1 MDALRLRI
9 ELEAINRATGPLRD
23 ILKGSTALGK
33 SIKETKARLK
43 ELETQGKQLESFKEV
58 TSRLNETGAAL
69 NTARQ
74 RVRELRAEIIAAD
87 NPSKNLTDSYRQA
100 RSEVQKLE
108 RAHERATDAQRQA
121 NEDMRK
127 AGVPVDELAR
137 RHANL
142 AREISGARAQLE
154 RQNSQLLR
162 WKDIKQRYDATQE
175 MRGHLLTAGTAAA
188 GTAAAVGLPM
198 LKTVKDFADLQTA
211 TTDLKIAMM
220 ESGKIVPAEFER
232 IAAKARDLG
241 ARLPGTGQDFM
252 LAGKALVEQGV
263 NFKTIVD
270 GGLEATSY
278 LAVLLKLEKD
288 RAAEFIA
295 KAREVHG
302 LQDRDLPAG
311 ADLMQRARFGF
322 GLKPDQIYEAM
333 SYSGTDINIK
343 GLVGDLQ
350 KMKEYLALQGIAAG
364 VGLEGS
370 SFGTNF
376 AHMLKSM
383 ANVNKLD
390 DARGSEG
397 RYVKDLLASK
407 GVKFDFF
414 DAAGQFAGFGK
425 MVQELEK
432 LKQFNPQQQERI
444 LKKLFDTEGGR
455 PAAIFLKSGMQGFQD
470 AIDKMDKQASLND
483 RVNESLGTLQNRWD
497 ALGGTI
503 NEFTTKVGGILSP
516 AVERIID
523 LVGKMVGGLNSFID
537 EHPTLSKVLVSGAAL
552 FTAVAGGI
560 GGIALAAWGISGPLS
575 VLKTGFEILGVGK
588 YLPDL
593 ANLGKTVLPF
603 VKDAFLLLWNVM
615 TVTPWG
621 RAIAALAGAAALI
634 YSNWDKIGPKLAEW
648 WESLSNWISE
658 KVKAIADKIA
668 TLKQAFGL
676 TFGQTGAPVGGTG
689 VIAAPGSALV
699 DALPPIR
706 TAGAGSFSYTNA
718 AQITITPHPNQSP
731 QDIGQAVNRALD
743 ERDRQ
748 RAAQRRS
755 IFGDTSAN

>member
-232 IAAKARDLG
+232 IAAKARELG

-252 LAGKALVEQGV
+252 LAAKALVEQGV
-263 NFKTIVD
+263 NFKSIVD
-270 GGLEATSY
+270 GGLEASSY
-278 LAVLLKLEKD
+278 FAVLLKMEKD

-311 ADLMQRARFGF
+311 ADLMQRAKTGF

-333 SYSGTDINIK
+333 SYAGTDIALK
-343 GLVGDLQ
+343 GMVGDLQ

-364 VGLEGS
+364 LGLEGS

-397 RYVKDLLASK
+397 RYVKDLLESK

-470 AIDKMDKQASLND
+470 AIEKMDKQASLID
-483 RVNESLGTLQNRWD
+483 RVNEANGTLQNRWET
-497 ALGGTI
+497 LGGAI
-503 NEFTTKVGGILSP
+503 NEFSTKVGGILSP

-537 EHPTLSKVLVSGAAL
+537 AHPTLSKVLVSGAAL

-593 ANLGKTVLPF
+593 ANLGKTV
-603 VKDAFLLLWNVM
+603 
-615 TVTPWG
+615 
-621 RAIAALAGAAALI
+621 
-634 YSNWDKIGPKLAEW
+634 
-648 WESLSNWISE
+648 
-658 KVKAIADKIA
+658 
-668 TLKQAFGL
+668 
-676 TFGQTGAPVGGTG
+676 
-689 VIAAPGSALV
+689 
-699 DALPPIR
+699 
-706 TAGAGSFSYTNA
+706 
-718 AQITITPHPNQSP
+718 
-731 QDIGQAVNRALD
+731 
-743 ERDRQ
+743 
-748 RAAQRRS
+748 
-755 IFGDTSAN
+755 